1 MLPACQRMAH
11 MSMLAHNTH
20 TRAHTRAHSYG
31 NVHVS
36 HSPSEQPGLEAAV
49 RQRPLLQVA

>member
-20 TRAHTRAHSYG
+20 TRAHSYG

-36 HSPSEQPGLEAAV
+36 DSPSEQPGLEAAV